1 VVSVVKVDLMVETVV
16 LVVEVDM
23 VLEIQAVLQLLDKEM
38 LVVQVHQIYQVLLE
52 PILVEVE
59 AVLDKQVKQVLNPTV
74 VMVVM
79 VQLIQ

>member
-1 VVSVVKVDLMVETVV
+1 VDLMVETVV

>member
-1 VVSVVKVDLMVETVV
+1 MVETVV